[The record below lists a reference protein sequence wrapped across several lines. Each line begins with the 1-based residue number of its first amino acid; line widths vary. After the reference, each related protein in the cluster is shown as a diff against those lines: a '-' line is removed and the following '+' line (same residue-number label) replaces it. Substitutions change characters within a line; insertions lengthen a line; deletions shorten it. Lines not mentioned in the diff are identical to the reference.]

1 MKKLSFINK
10 SVIVIIILC
19 VLLSTSIVFNIIQYD
34 KNDIR
39 YNMKNIVFFGDSL
52 TAHYNLDKFYN
63 EKFIINKGIS
73 GNKTEDLLDRIE
85 KDVYQYNPSDVI
97 ILIGINDI
105 INNINDDDILFNI
118 EAIVSNIRVNRPEA
132 RIFVESIYPVNEN
145 LINKDK
151 EHKVYNK
158 NIKSINKRIKQM
170 CSKNGAV
177 YINVFDSLTDKEGNL
192 KELYTNDGLHIN
204 NLGYLRV
211 TFVLQKRINV
221 R

>member
-1 MKKLSFINK
+1 M
-10 SVIVIIILC
+10 
-19 VLLSTSIVFNIIQYD
+19 
-34 KNDIR
+34 
-39 YNMKNIVFFGDSL
+39 
-52 TAHYNLDKFYN
+52 
-63 EKFIINKGIS
+63 
-73 GNKTEDLLDRIE
+73 
-85 KDVYQYNPSDVI
+85 
-97 ILIGINDI
+97 
-105 INNINDDDILFNI
+105 FNI

-192 KELYTNDGLHIN
+192 KELYTKDGLHIN